1 MEIFEPKYTQKFFY
15 ASSYKEKLEKY
26 GVNFEDDNYINH
38 PKVVEYRT
46 EHWVSRN
53 MVHIS
58 AIKLIED
65 VFIGQEHLEKL
76 YGPYSFAITRDLTE
90 RELKQYVWQ
99 NAIVDKCNGTEIKK
113 DIEQYFRRKSS
124 INKEGKVSGKPGLIE
139 RMQLL
144 GFDFDAF
151 EDDSNKIRLLHLL
164 YYFEHDN
171 DVKLVSFLGN
181 PTLENADY
189 SFGGGV
195 TRNGI
200 LLRKL
205 KMPIYPVVDSNYVKD
220 VAEGLILIMTHWQE
234 QIKKIR
240 LYVDG
245 SSFTN
250 QVPNLD
256 RIADWLDGYL
266 ENIDFNKNGIYRDGV
281 LETFFLKLS
290 QHEYLGNEM
299 DLIKIRSKRTQKNI
313 SFPKYRPS
321 ECVKMAFKPIP
332 KDIVQL
338 KKYITDNIDRLA
350 CFVYDKEDVTDEE
363 KEVLLKKTAELGAY
377 INMINAMTQSR
388 KSEYIQEYMIVAAL
402 AEIINP
408 VDEKIENKFYRYRSS
423 EQKKYSAELKN
434 KKKHIKDA
442 SLPDA
447 FDKSQ
452 LAWIDRVNER
462 FDVCLGR
469 GEETE
474 LQARIENN
482 IDRLI
487 IKLLSTNNLEDMMFL
502 HNHFKVITDIFFYS
516 DTKISEEWNIFAN
529 NILSVYE
536 DYEITGSDY
545 EVFQFVGM
553 CMNTSIFDGIANQI
567 INQIA
572 ESMMLGKVI
581 ERQYPIELYDNYIG
595 GKEQCCIVFAT
606 DPYEKTVTLIMF
618 GFCYYE
624 QEVAVLE
631 ENGIN
636 QFEEKRKIIF

>member
-1 MEIFEPKYTQKFFY
+1 MEIFEPKYTQKYFS
-15 ASSYKEKLEKY
+15 ASMYKAELEKY
-26 GVNFEDDNYINH
+26 GVNFEDDNYIYH
-38 PKVVEYRT
+38 PKVEEYRT
-46 EHWVSRN
+46 EHWDLEN

-65 VFIGQEHLEKL
+65 VFIGQERLEKL
-76 YGPYSFAITRDLTE
+76 YGPYNFAVTRELTE
-90 RELKQYVWQ
+90 RELKQHVWQ
-99 NAIVDKCNGTEIKK
+99 NAIVEKSTGTVIKK

-124 INKEGKVSGKPGLIE
+124 VNKDGKVSGKPGLIE
-139 RMQLL
+139 RMQSL

-151 EDDSNKIRLLHLL
+151 KDDSKKIRLFHLL

-189 SFGGGV
+189 SFSGGV

-205 KMPIYPVVDSNYVKD
+205 KMPVYPVVDATYVKD
-220 VAEGLILIMTHWQE
+220 VVEGLNLIMIHWQE

-245 SSFTN
+245 SSFIN

-266 ENIDFNKNGIYRDGV
+266 ENIDFNKNGIYREGV

-299 DLIKIRSKRTQKNI
+299 DLIKTRSKRIHKNI

-321 ECVKMAFKPIP
+321 ECVKMAYKAVP
-332 KDIVQL
+332 KNTDQL

-350 CFVYDKEDVTDEE
+350 CFVYDKEEVTNEE
-363 KEVLLKKTAELGAY
+363 KQVLLKKTAELDTY
-377 INMINAMTQSR
+377 IKMINAMTQSR
-388 KSEYIQEYMIVAAL
+388 KSEYLQEYMIVAAL

-408 VDEKIENKFYRYRSS
+408 VDEKIENKFYRYKSAD
-423 EQKKYSAELKN
+423 QKKYSAELKN
-434 KKKHIKDA
+434 KKKHIEDV

-462 FDVCLGR
+462 FDICLGR
-469 GEETE
+469 DEETE

-487 IKLLSTNNLEDMMFL
+487 IKLLSTNNFADMMYL
-502 HNHFKVITDIFFYS
+502 HNHFKVMTDIFFYS
-516 DTKISEEWNIFAN
+516 DTKISEEWKIFVN
-529 NILSVYE
+529 NIRLIYE
-536 DYEITGSDY
+536 NYEITGNHY
-545 EVFQFVGM
+545 EIFQFVGI
-553 CMNTSIFDGIANQI
+553 CMNTNIFKEIADQV
-567 INQIA
+567 INQIS
-572 ESMMLGKVI
+572 ESIKDGKKI
-581 ERQYPIELYDNYIG
+581 KQQYFIELYDNYIG
-595 GKEQCCIVFAT
+595 EEEQCCVVFEV
-606 DPYEKTVTLIMF
+606 DPYERTVTLIMF
-618 GFCYYE
+618 RFCYYE
-624 QEVAVLE
+624 QEVNILE
-631 ENGIN
+631 QNGIN
-636 QFEEKRKIIF
+636 QFEEKRKITF